1 MITALPVP
9 KIQLDFIPFSR
20 GLDTTSPPLMM
31 HPGAVRAGQNY
42 ECDING
48 GRVRCTG
55 YERFDGQ
62 AKPSDG
68 IYSIL
73 NITLTGSISVDN
85 TITGVTS
92 GATAKV
98 LAVVSG
104 YLVITKIAVST
115 FVSGETLNVG
125 GTPQATTT
133 SVAMASGASTSLLNA
148 QYKNLAADSYR
159 SDIAAVPGSGNILGV
174 AQLSGTKYAFRNN
187 AGGTAAV
194 MYKSSSSGWT
204 LVSFG
209 EEVSF
214 SNANTSVTDADTLT
228 QGGVTATIA
237 RVVVETGTL
246 LSGVNTGRLIITG
259 RAGGSFAAGAAT
271 STGGGTLTLSGAQTA
286 ITFSPG
292 GRFEFVRANFGGA
305 ANTTKLYG
313 CDGVN
318 RGFEFD
324 GTNVI
329 PIATG
334 MTTDTPSYVA
344 AHKNQLFFAF
354 GGSVQHSSPGSPY
367 AWSAITGAAELAM
380 GDTVT
385 GFMPQP
391 GSEANGALA
400 IFTRNTISILY
411 GSSVLNWQLITY
423 RQEVGAYARSIQ
435 HIGSTLMFDDRGITT
450 LQTSQNFGNF
460 ADATLSKLVRS
471 WLNERRTK
479 VIASCIARD
488 KNQYRIFFTD
498 DYALYVTMDNNKV
511 VGMMPQLLGH
521 SVTCITSDET
531 TDGSEEIFFG
541 SDNGFVYQM
550 EKGTSFD
557 GDAIEAYMYLPY
569 NNAKSPRV
577 NKRYRRAMFEISG
590 SGYAEFT
597 FGYELGYNS
606 TLIQQP
612 ASESITTSFSSTSW
626 DSFTWDAFVWDG
638 QTLMP
643 STAYMAGVAENV
655 SLVIRSSSDYFAPTR
670 FSAAIL
676 HYTPQRLIR

>member
-1 MITALPVP
+1 MIKTPPLPP
-9 KIQLDFIPFSR
+9 TRLNYIPFSG
-20 GLDTTSPPLMM
+20 GLDVVSPPLMM
-31 HPGAVRAGQNY
+31 HPGSVRASQNY

-73 NITLTGSISVDN
+73 NITLTGSVSVGD

-98 LAVVSG
+98 LAVVAG

-115 FVSGETLNVG
+115 FVSGEVLNVS

-133 SVAMASGASTSLLNA
+133 SVAMANGAATTLLDA
-148 QYKNLAADSYR
+148 QYTNLAADSYR
-159 SDIAAVPGSGNILGV
+159 ADIAAVPGSGNVLGV
-174 AQLSGTKYAFRNN
+174 EQLGGIKYAFRNN
-187 AGGTAAV
+187 AGGTAAA
-194 MYKSSSSGWT
+194 MYKATAAGWS
-204 LVSFG
+204 LVSLG
-209 EEVSF
+209 EEISF
-214 SNANTSVTDADTLT
+214 TNANTSVTDADTLT

-246 LSGVNTGRLIITG
+246 LSGVNTGRLILTG
-259 RAGGSFAAGAAT
+259 RAGGNFAAGAAT
-271 STGGGTLTLSGAQTA
+271 STGGGALTLSGAQSA
-286 ITFSPG
+286 ITLLPN
-292 GRFEFVRANFGGA
+292 GRYEFDLANFGGA
-305 ANTTKLYG
+305 ANTTKMYG

-324 GTNVI
+324 GTTFV

-334 MTTDTPSYVA
+334 MTSDAPSHVR

-354 GGSVQHSSPGSPY
+354 VGSVQHSAPGAPY
-367 AWSAITGAAELAM
+367 AWSVITGAGELAM
-380 GDTVT
+380 GDSVT

-423 RQEVGAYARSIQ
+423 RQETGAYAHSIQ
-435 HIGSTLMFDDRGITT
+435 YIGSTLMFDDRGITT

-460 ADATLSKLVRS
+460 ADATLSKLVQT

-479 VIASCIARD
+479 IVASCIARD
-488 KNQYRIFFTD
+488 KNQYRLFFTD
-498 DYALYVTMDNNKV
+498 DYALYVTIYNNKV
-511 VGMMPQLLGH
+511 VGMMPQLLRH
-521 SVTCITSDET
+521 SVKCISSRET

-541 SDNGFVYQM
+541 SDDGFVYQM
-550 EKGTSFD
+550 ERGTSFD
-557 GDAIEAYMYLPY
+557 GDPIEAFMYLPY

-590 SGYAEFT
+590 SGYAEFS

-612 ASESITTSFSSTSW
+612 ASQSITTGFSSTNW
-626 DSFTWDAFVWDG
+626 DAFVWDAFVWDG

-643 STAYMAGVAENV
+643 SVAYMAGAAENV
-655 SLVIRSSSDYFAPTR
+655 SLVIRSSSDYFSPTR

-676 HYTPQRLIR
+676 QYTSQGLIR